1 MDYRTFMIAVT
12 RLNGKKFVVN
22 AEHIRYL
29 ESTPDTLI
37 TLENGDKF
45 MVKETLDDVVNLVI
59 QYQRQIHAFVP

>member
-1 MDYRTFMIAVT
+1 
-12 RLNGKKFVVN
+12 VVN